1 MGGSGGGVGL
11 HMGQTPGPG
20 GVRQLRLTVHA
31 EDYEQAVT
39 FYRDTLGMPVEL
51 HVESEGGAEVMI
63 LDAGR
68 ATLELCNTAQ
78 VELIDQLEVGR
89 RVSPK
94 FRLALEVTDADGA
107 TTRAVESGAALVA
120 EPTRTPWNSLNS
132 RLETPGGIQ
141 LTLFEE
147 LGG

>member
-1 MGGSGGGVGL
+1 
-11 HMGQTPGPG
+11 MGQAPSPD

-31 EDYEQAVT
+31 EDYEQAVA
-39 FYRDTLGMPVEL
+39 FYRDTLGLPVEL
-51 HVESEGGAEVMI
+51 RVESEGGAEVMI

-94 FRLALEVTDADGA
+94 FRLALEVTDAAGT
-107 TTRAVESGAALVA
+107 TTRAVESGAELVA
-120 EPTRTPWNSLNS
+120 EPTLTPWNSLNS

>member
-1 MGGSGGGVGL
+1 MGEEPAPRGA
-11 HMGQTPGPG
+11 H
-20 GVRQLRLTVHA
+20 QLRLTVHA
-31 EDYEQAVT
+31 EDYEEAVA
-39 FYRDTLGMPVEL
+39 FYRDVLGLPVEL

-78 VELIDQLEVGR
+78 VELIDEVEVGR

-94 FRLALEVTDADGA
+94 FRLALEVSDTDGA
-107 TTRAVESGAALVA
+107 TTRALDAGAELVA
-120 EPTRTPWNSLNS
+120 APTRTPWNSLNS

-147 LGG
+147 LGA

>member
-1 MGGSGGGVGL
+1 MNE
-11 HMGQTPGPG
+11 TAAPA
-20 GVRQLRLTVHA
+20 GVRQLRLSVHA
-31 EDYEQAVT
+31 DDYEAAVA

-51 HVESEGGAEVMI
+51 HVQSEGAAEVMI

-78 VELIDQLEVGR
+78 VELIDQVEVGS

-94 FRLALEVTDADGA
+94 FRLALEVADAEGA
-107 TTRAVESGAALVA
+107 TSRAAAAGAEIIAP
-120 EPTRTPWNSLNS
+120 PTRTPWVSLNS

-147 LGG
+147 RGG

>member
-1 MGGSGGGVGL
+1 MEQQTAPRGVS
-11 HMGQTPGPG
+11 
-20 GVRQLRLTVHA
+20 QLRLTVHA
-31 EDYEQAVT
+31 EDYEQAVA

-51 HVESEGGAEVMI
+51 HVESAGGAEVMI

-78 VELIDQLEVGR
+78 VELIDNVEVGR

-94 FRLALEVTDADGA
+94 FRLALEVTDAEGA
-107 TTRAVESGAALVA
+107 TRRAVAAGGELVA
-120 EPTRTPWNSLNS
+120 APTRTPWNSLNS

>member
-1 MGGSGGGVGL
+1 
-11 HMGQTPGPG
+11 MGQTPEPG
-20 GVRQLRLTVHA
+20 GVRQLRLVVHA
-31 EDYEQAVT
+31 EDFEEAVR
-39 FYRDTLGMPVEL
+39 FYRDVLGLPVAL
-51 HVESEGGAEVMI
+51 HVESEGGAEVMV

-68 ATLELCNTAQ
+68 ATLELSNTAQ
-78 VELIDQLEVGR
+78 VELIDRVEVGR

-94 FRLALEVTDADGA
+94 FRLALEVTDTAG
-107 TTRAVESGAALVA
+107 TTRRALEAGAELVA
-120 EPTRTPWNSLNS
+120 EPTRTPWDSLNS

>member
-1 MGGSGGGVGL
+1 
-11 HMGQTPGPG
+11 MGQAPEPG

-31 EDYEQAVT
+31 EDYAEAVA

-68 ATLELCNTAQ
+68 ATLEICNTAQ
-78 VELIDQLEVGR
+78 VQLIDQVEVGR

-94 FRLALEVTDADGA
+94 FRLALEVADAEGA
-107 TTRAVESGAALVA
+107 TSRAVAVGGELIAA
-120 EPTRTPWNSLNS
+120 PTRTPWNSLNS

-147 LGG
+147 LGD

>member
-1 MGGSGGGVGL
+1 MEQETAPRGVS
-11 HMGQTPGPG
+11 
-20 GVRQLRLTVHA
+20 QLRLTVHV
-31 EDYEQAVT
+31 EDYEQAVA

-51 HVESEGGAEVMI
+51 HVESAGGAEVMI
-63 LDAGR
+63 LGAGR

-78 VELIDQLEVGR
+78 VELIDEVEVGR
-89 RVSPK
+89 RVSPR
-94 FRLALEVTDADGA
+94 FRLALEVTDAEGA
-107 TTRAVESGAALVA
+107 TRRSVAAGGELVA
-120 EPTRTPWNSLNS
+120 APTRTPWNSLNS